1 MDTLVRVLA
10 VITAVYAVVLVLV
23 LAVALFT
30 ILFYLRRIGS
40 TFARIASLMR
50 AVESATADLNG
61 QLGRVHQDLT
71 TVAQALDRTAEHLGA
86 VPVSASDESERSQ
99 VA

>member
-23 LAVALFT
+23 LAVALIT
-30 ILFYLRRIGS
+30 ILFYLRRIGG

-61 QLGRVHQDLT
+61 QLGRVHQDLA

-86 VPVSASDESERSQ
+86 VPIPAAGEEEHPR